1 MRRPAVET
9 QRRRPTDAMEQ
20 NLTNHS
26 ADEPADV
33 PDHAASSD
41 FPVGDEGSDGP
52 SVDSVD
58 PMDLRQPS
66 VGEDAVGAEEVAG
79 LEEERVKDEIDIQ
92 IDLLGDPDWVV
103 RREAVVT
110 LGEMGDERCVEPLAK
125 ALRDGDWQVREAAVE
140 AIAQVGSPAV
150 ELLIKLLRDWD
161 IRKYAILALGKIRDE
176 RVLDPLMLQLRSD
189 EFKDDAIQALV
200 ELGEPA
206 VARLIGAL
214 RDKDENVRK
223 SAVLALGR
231 IKSAAA
237 IDPLIDMTKD
247 ADWFIRLT
255 AAAALES
262 IGDERGREAIKP
274 LLKDSDLVVRM
285 RVERILAKWKNRP
298 VSPSGTA

>member
-1 MRRPAVET
+1 
-9 QRRRPTDAMEQ
+9 MEQ
-20 NLTNHS
+20 NITDH
-26 ADEPADV
+26 PADV
-33 PDHAASSD
+33 PEKAVSSD
-41 FPVGDEGSDGP
+41 VPIGDARGDASLRDP
-52 SVDSVD
+52 TDSQ
-58 PMDLRQPS
+58 QPS
-66 VGEDAVGAEEVAG
+66 LDESAADVEEVAG
-79 LEEERVKDEIDIQ
+79 LEEERIKDEIDIQ

-103 RREAVVT
+103 RREAVIT

-161 IRKYAILALGKIRDE
+161 IRKYAIQALGKIRDE
-176 RVLDPLMLQLRSD
+176 RVLDPLMRQLRSD

-206 VARLIGAL
+206 VPRLIAAL

-231 IKSAAA
+231 IKSVEA
-237 IDPLIDMTKD
+237 IDSLIDMTKD
-247 ADWFIRLT
+247 PDWFIRLT

-274 LLKDSDLVVRM
+274 LLKDADMVVRM
-285 RVERILAKWKNRP
+285 RVERILAKWKKQP